1 MQTPVSEEVTKLLRA
16 WSDGDEKAM
25 ARLLPLVQP
34 ELHRLAKQY
43 LRGERPGHTL
53 QTTALVNEAYLRL
66 IDARKVRWQ
75 DRAHFFG
82 LSARLMRQ
90 ILVDFARSRGYKKR
104 GGGVRHIPLDE
115 APVVSPQR
123 DDDLVALDEALA
135 ALAEVDAR
143 KSRVVELRYF
153 GGLTVEEAAGVLGVS
168 PETVR
173 RDWRL
178 AKAWLRRRL
187 SEEPDAES

>member
-1 MQTPVSEEVTKLLRA
+1 SEEVTKLLRA
-16 WSDGDEKAM
+16 WSGGDEEAL
-25 ARLLPLVQP
+25 ARLMPLVQP

-66 IDARKVRWQ
+66 IDARQVRWQ
-75 DRAHFFG
+75 DRAHCFA
-82 LSARLMRQ
+82 LSARVMRQ

-104 GGGVRHIPLDE
+104 GGGVRHVSLEE
-115 APVVSPQR
+115 APLVSPKR
-123 DDDLVALDEALA
+123 DEDLVALDEALTV
-135 ALAEVDAR
+135 LAEVDAR

-178 AKAWLRRRL
+178 AKAWLRRQL
-187 SEEPDAES
+187 SEEPDPET